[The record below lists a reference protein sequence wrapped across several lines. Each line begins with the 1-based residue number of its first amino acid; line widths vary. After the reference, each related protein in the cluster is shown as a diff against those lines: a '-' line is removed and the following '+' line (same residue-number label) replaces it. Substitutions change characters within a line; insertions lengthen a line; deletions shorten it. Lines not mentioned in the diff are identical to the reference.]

1 MWLKT
6 ISIFSV
12 VFILIISVFSVINKY
27 HWNEKET
34 STQRCPLLI
43 HLSLLVLGNKNS
55 LSRIKIYSQGQGSF
69 VPAGNLWEYDIAK
82 SSVSLSIDDLKQ
94 ELKNMHVHPEAY
106 H

>member
-1 MWLKT
+1 M
-6 ISIFSV
+6 SITD
-12 VFILIISVFSVINKY
+12 
-27 HWNEKET
+27 T
-34 STQRCPLLI
+34 SL
-43 HLSLLVLGNKNS
+43 LLVLET
-55 LSRIKIYSQGQGSF
+55 KILCLGSNLLPRLRSF